1 MTDDDTALYPALK
14 TVYGPGVLLF
24 LCHWHI
30 NENFKK
36 HLNPLLKENPLL
48 KDKILM
54 ELKLILEET
63 DSEKFLTLLEKFVQN
78 YDNMIPTFIDYFFK
92 YYCQNM
98 RRIMR
103 WSSINRKMP
112 HANSETNMFL
122 ESFHNVVK
130 TRYMKRKSQRRM
142 DYMVLMLE
150 QVELEYYRKSE
161 IPRNVKVQPIKQ
173 EVTPRHKRG
182 LKIPKE
188 YVFPINDH
196 LWLVQSEKDNTRTYE
211 VQFTQTNC
219 DNTCTSNISKCKKC
233 KFCRHNFRC
242 ECDDFKKGYLC
253 KHLHRIYTL
262 YKPVRLSQETFDPNP
277 DRRVDEPG
285 HSISTDET
293 NPLARLPPVT
303 NENSCEPTIN
313 LSVENNCNS
322 AQNVDEP
329 GHSTSPDET
338 NPLLARLPPV
348 TNKNSCEP
356 TINLSVENNFNS
368 AQNREKNITM
378 ITKYCEDIV
387 NLTKN
392 PEISSNCLLRLK
404 HNLNRIIV
412 ETKAI
417 TKFQGRSNSLPSD
430 ENKAVSPPNKKLE
443 KIKKTMFKIKISKK
457 KGKVQRRIT
466 TSTS

>member
-63 DSEKFLTLLEKFVQN
+63 DSEKFLTLLEKFVHN
-78 YDNMIPTFIDYFFK
+78 YDYMIPTFIDYFFK

-313 LSVENNCNS
+313 LSVENN
-322 AQNVDEP
+322 
-329 GHSTSPDET
+329 
-338 NPLLARLPPV
+338 
-348 TNKNSCEP
+348 
-356 TINLSVENNFNS
+356 FNS